1 MTTTSPEATEATDA
15 ELTPEQR
22 HAEAERLVQNY
33 SLGGTAIGLVPI
45 PLVDMAGLVAIQLK
59 MLHALARVYGVNF
72 RADLGRSALASLFGG
87 VLPASILA
95 PSLAASLGK
104 LIPGAGQLLGTGTQ
118 VVVGGAVTYAV
129 GKVFIQHFASGGTFL
144 TFDPEAVRDYFQQQ
158 LEIGKTKAANRQGK
172 GSPAAPKPAA
182 PNPAAPHKDQVVT
195 ATTEH

>member
-1 MTTTSPEATEATDA
+1 MSTASPETSSATPA
-15 ELTPEQR
+15 ELTPKDR
-22 HAEAERLVQNY
+22 HAEAERLVQKY

-59 MLHALARVYGVNF
+59 MLHALARVYGVDF
-72 RADLGRSALASLFGG
+72 RADLSRSALASLFGG

-95 PSLAASLGK
+95 PSLTASLTK

-158 LEIGKTKAANRQGK
+158 LEAGKAQAAKRGTSAAVPK
-172 GSPAAPKPAA
+172 KDSSSAPAA
-182 PNPAAPHKDQVVT
+182 
-195 ATTEH
+195 EI